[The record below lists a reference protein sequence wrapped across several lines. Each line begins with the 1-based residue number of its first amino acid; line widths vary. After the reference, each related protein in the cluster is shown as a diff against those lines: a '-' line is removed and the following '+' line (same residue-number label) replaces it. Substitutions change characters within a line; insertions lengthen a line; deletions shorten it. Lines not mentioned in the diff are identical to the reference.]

1 MSVYTLHREQTIPAS
16 RGMIWNYFCD
26 PGNLNEM
33 TPQDMNFEIITPQLA
48 RMYQGQLI
56 EYRVEFIRGLSSTW
70 LTEIAHVREGEY
82 FVDEQRLGPYQFWYH
97 EHIFQDSSG
106 GTTMIDNVNY
116 AIGFGPVGDFL
127 NAVWIGARLKGIFDF
142 RAQKIKQIFPER

>member
-1 MSVYTLHREQTIPAS
+1 MSVHTLHREQTIPAS
-16 RGMIWNYFCD
+16 RGMIWTYFCD

-33 TPQDMNFEIITPQLA
+33 TPLDMNFEIITPNLA

-56 EYRVEFIRGLSSTW
+56 EYRVEFIRGVRSIW

-97 EHIFQDSSG
+97 EHIFQESPG
-106 GTTMIDNVNY
+106 GTKMIDNVTY
-116 AIGFGPVGDFL
+116 AIGFGPLGDFL
-127 NAVWIGARLKGIFDF
+127 DAVWIGARLKGIFDF
-142 RAQKIKQIFPER
+142 RAQKIKQVFPER